1 MVSVLSTA
9 RACGVL
15 ITSEDKGGEP
25 FGTAIS
31 GRITPPIDHPQ
42 FFFFPQEQ
50 ATAAQGIFLEFFAV

>member
-9 RACGVL
+9 CACGVL
-15 ITSEDKGGEP
+15 INYEEKGGEP
-25 FGTAIS
+25 VPTATS

-42 FFFFPQEQ
+42 FFFPQAQ